1 MDLGI
6 KGRTALVLGA
16 SGGLG
21 AAVAE
26 VFAREGVNVALAGT
40 NAGALAANA
49 DKLCRYGVKTVQCVW
64 DLAKSSE
71 IEGHL
76 QSIQAELG
84 PVDILFGNTG
94 GPPPSLAQFF
104 DEKVWMG
111 QFQSMVMS
119 IMGIT
124 SRLLPFMRERHFG
137 RVLVSTSSGVTAP
150 IPNLA
155 LSNALRA
162 TLVGWAKTLA
172 REVAPDGVTV
182 NVVIPGRIE
191 TARVHALDAAKAKR
205 LSVGVPDVVAES
217 LALIP
222 MGRYGDPQEYAEVVV
237 FLASNCASYVTGSQV
252 RVDGGLLANV

>member
-1 MDLGI
+1 MELGI

-21 AAVAE
+21 SAVAE
-26 VFAREGVNVALAGT
+26 VLAREGVNIALAGT
-40 NAGALAANA
+40 NAQALAANA
-49 DKLCRYGVKTVQCVW
+49 DKLRQHGVKTVQCVW
-64 DLAKSSE
+64 DLANASE
-71 IEGHL
+71 IDGHL
-76 QSIQAELG
+76 RAIQGELG
-84 PVDILFGNTG
+84 PVDILFANTG
-94 GPPPSLAQFF
+94 GPPPSLAQVF

-119 IMGIT
+119 VMAIT
-124 SRLLPFMRERHFG
+124 TRLLPAMRERRFG
-137 RVLVSTSSGVTAP
+137 RVLVSTSSGVVSP

-205 LSVGVPDVVAES
+205 TGVGVQDVVAES

-222 MGRYGDPQEYAEVVV
+222 MGRYGDPQEYAKVVA
-237 FLASNCASYVTGSQV
+237 FLASKCASYVTGSQV
-252 RVDGGLLANV
+252 RVDGGLLANI